1 MLTDALQESHIEK
14 GSLHLQINETTLN
27 ETHFFTSLVQ
37 WISWYWKIGISVALF
52 WAWYSSHFCMLSC
65 DDSPLLLPIRSQAG
79 NFLKYP
85 SGIVATWLL
94 PATQQLLTDKCQ
106 MCHEHQ
112 LKQSHPALPL
122 CSLMNFGIN
131 QLQIQLLTSSPG
143 CFHSSP
149 DQPNSH
155 LLMFSLLWLWENR
168 DFNSLLQHHYSP
180 SWG

>member
-1 MLTDALQESHIEK
+1 MKLIFSLLWFN
-14 GSLHLQINETTLN
+14 GSLGIGKLGSQLLCFELDIPHTFACSAVMTLLFCCPFVHRQET
-27 ETHFFTSLVQ
+27 
-37 WISWYWKIGISVALF
+37 F
-52 WAWYSSHFCMLSC
+52 WN
-65 DDSPLLLPIRSQAG
+65 I
-79 NFLKYP
+79 P